1 MRGKTMQTE
10 NRFLEDVAKLA
21 TSALGTVQGMAQEVE
36 TLVRQRV
43 DQMVSRM
50 DLISREEFETVRE
63 LAENAR
69 IENERLAARLDAL
82 EKK

>member
-1 MRGKTMQTE
+1 
-10 NRFLEDVAKLA
+10 
-21 TSALGTVQGMAQEVE
+21 MAQEVE

>member
-50 DLISREEFETVRE
+50 DLVSREEFETVRE

>member
-1 MRGKTMQTE
+1 MQTE

-50 DLISREEFETVRE
+50 DLVSREEFETVRE